1 MRAAWRLYIGN
12 FYQANAF
19 AGFAGTSGSSARG
32 KIGELHGCASQW
44 GAGREEILNSSM
56 RIGWLDFSDEERR
69 KVNTILQLLEEK
81 RDLDELGLAPIR
93 DGFANL
99 FFPGMST
106 LVNRAK
112 YFLIVP
118 YALKELEKNPGGNL
132 PDRLRAI
139 ERECGEILV
148 QGKDNAS
155 VIGKNSLKHGGWVA
169 QSPSEM
175 YWGPLRSYGIFRK
188 EGMSLAGCLRLLEAT
203 AQPPRGPRGRMES
216 DSGVT
221 DDADAGTGRALGLW
235 DPALPYKAG
244 WRENLRI
251 GLKRNEAEFLKTRI
265 VATAGTSMLGHILK
279 NTVTEFVDCH
289 NFFELR
295 EIIGLFPSHMQ
306 ADYELAR
313 AFSLFALALR
323 SAFALVLSRD
333 RDPGA
338 LQWQEENSGK
348 LPRLARIDVAAI
360 FTRLKLAGNE
370 HSLLKSFLEAAKTA
384 MLRDDLAALKNLV
397 AKREQQIK
405 QRPKSLNPEPI
416 LDWAGRYALSYR
428 FGNCL
433 NVCNDIFAGLGLKVN
448 ANA

>member
-1 MRAAWRLYIGN
+1 M
-12 FYQANAF
+12 
-19 AGFAGTSGSSARG
+19 
-32 KIGELHGCASQW
+32 
-44 GAGREEILNSSM
+44 NSTM
-56 RIGWLDFSDEERR
+56 RIGWLDFSDEDRR
-69 KVNTILQLLEEK
+69 KVNAILQLLEEK
-81 RDLDELGLAPIR
+81 RELDELGLAPIR

-118 YALKELEKNPGGNL
+118 YAMKDLEKSTGGDLPG
-132 PDRLRAI
+132 RLRAI

-155 VIGKNSLKHGGWVA
+155 VIGKNSLKRGGWVA

-175 YWGPLRSYGIFRK
+175 YWGPLRAYGIFRK
-188 EGMSLAGCLRLLEAT
+188 EGISLTACLRLLEAT
-203 AQPPRGPRGRMES
+203 AQPPRGLRRRVE
-216 DSGVT
+216 DEEGVT
-221 DDADAGTGRALGLW
+221 DDADAGAGKALGLW

-251 GLKRNEAEFLKTRI
+251 GLKRHEAEFLKTRI

-279 NTVTEFVDCH
+279 NTVTEFVGCH

-295 EIIGLFPSHMQ
+295 KIMGLFPSHMR

-323 SAFALVLSRD
+323 SAFALVLSRNQ
-333 RDPGA
+333 DPEA

-348 LPRLARIDVAAI
+348 LPRLARIDVTAI
-360 FTRLKLAGNE
+360 FDRLKLAGNE
-370 HSLLKSFLEAAKTA
+370 HTLLKSFLEAAKTA
-384 MLRDDLAALKNLV
+384 MLRDDLDGLKTLV

-405 QRPKSLNPEPI
+405 GQRAKCLKPEPI

-433 NVCNDIFAGLGLKVN
+433 NICKDIFAGLGLKVN